1 MYRVE
6 ELLVAVRHALCRL
19 VGWSVD
25 RALRLSVLAV
35 VIRVVLAVV
44 VDGHGQD
51 RETYR
56 GWGRALRTHP
66 VADFYAVVPDADHLP
81 GDLWLHAL
89 LARAAN
95 PDSAAYPLLLK
106 GVPILADLVIAAAMM
121 SLVGWLVGSRA
132 GRATALAYL
141 WCPAPIVVGAVWG
154 QWDHVSIA
162 ALLGAVTIA
171 VRSPRRLPLAA
182 APAAWAVLMKPQLVI
197 GVAVLLV
204 VGVPGRRLA
213 TTLARGVIPALATTV
228 LVCGP
233 FQVGI
238 LGARWSLADRLAV
251 VADRYTGVSLG
262 APNLWSVVMPGW
274 HLDDERLLGIP
285 ARLLGHVLLGLVVA
299 AAVLLALRAIR
310 AGRTRRATAGA
321 WTVMIALG
329 GFFLLET
336 RNHERYVM
344 PWLVA
349 SILWVG
355 VAGPARLRR
364 ALPIAVFG
372 LSTAV
377 ALITALGW
385 LWPVDWRDPTYRT
398 IAAIY
403 LAVFAWLLGCSGGAG
418 PGRGGQL
425 DLRHG
430 QTQDRAAA
438 RRGFD
443 GVVGADRPVRGDP
456 AGARGAGR
464 LSG

>member
-1 MYRVE
+1 
-6 ELLVAVRHALCRL
+6 
-19 VGWSVD
+19 
-25 RALRLSVLAV
+25 
-35 VIRVVLAVV
+35 
-44 VDGHGQD
+44 
-51 RETYR
+51 
-56 GWGRALRTHP
+56 
-66 VADFYAVVPDADHLP
+66 
-81 GDLWLHAL
+81 
-89 LARAAN
+89 
-95 PDSAAYPLLLK
+95 
-106 GVPILADLVIAAAMM
+106 
-121 SLVGWLVGSRA
+121 
-132 GRATALAYL
+132 
-141 WCPAPIVVGAVWG
+141 
-154 QWDHVSIA
+154 
-162 ALLGAVTIA
+162 
-171 VRSPRRLPLAA
+171 
-182 APAAWAVLMKPQLVI
+182 
-197 GVAVLLV
+197 
-204 VGVPGRRLA
+204 
-213 TTLARGVIPALATTV
+213 
-228 LVCGP
+228 
-233 FQVGI
+233 
-238 LGARWSLADRLAV
+238 
-251 VADRYTGVSLG
+251 
-262 APNLWSVVMPGW
+262 MPGW

-285 ARLLGHVLLGLVVA
+285 ARLLGHVLLGLVVT

-355 VAGPARLRR
+355 LAGPVRLRR

-372 LSTAV
+372 FSTAV

-398 IAAIY
+398 IAAIN

-418 PGRGGQL
+418 PGRGGRL